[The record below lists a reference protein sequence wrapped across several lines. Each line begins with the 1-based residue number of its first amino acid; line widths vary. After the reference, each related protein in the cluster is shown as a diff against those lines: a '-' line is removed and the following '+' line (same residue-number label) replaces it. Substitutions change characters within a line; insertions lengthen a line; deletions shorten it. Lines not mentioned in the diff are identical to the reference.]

1 MSVAMMA
8 AAKGLQ
14 LVEWMVARAI
24 DLHHL
29 VPSSGAYHNY
39 EKPLIQINIGN

>member
-1 MSVAMMA
+1 MAAPSVAMMA

-24 DLHHL
+24 DLHQERITITR
-29 VPSSGAYHNY
+29 S
-39 EKPLIQINIGN
+39 PLIQINIGN